1 MAFSGSAFG
10 SGFSSASP
18 FGTVSSSAFGGGAS
32 AFGASQPSL
41 FSSAPA
47 SSFGTS
53 TNVFG
58 TPSPLFGS
66 SDPSFGASAPGF
78 GASTPGFGAT
88 NSGFGASAPASG
100 FGASGFG
107 APGGF
112 GASSSAF
119 GVSSAGFGASASAFG
134 AAASGFGV
142 SSSAFGGASTSAFG
156 GGFGTGISTSQATNE
171 PVSTRTVKWTP
182 SQLNDSGTATTDAG
196 RYVVISAMEN
206 FRNFSLEELRFAD
219 YQRGDTGGENPPST
233 FGSSVTAGSQQPFGG
248 FGTQQQPQ
256 QQQQQQQQAFG
267 GPVSLFGN
275 SSQQSSSLFGS
286 TLFGAQPS
294 SSAFG
299 ASAPGFGASS
309 SMLGASAPAF
319 GASAPAQ
326 GVSSS
331 LFGASSAAFGT
342 TTNSFGSFSSAAFGT
357 SAPAFGAAPASG
369 GGLFGASQP
378 NTGFSALGASSQAL
392 FGAPSQPALFGAST
406 PAAGGLFSGGGS
418 AFGAS
423 SAAPAGGFG
432 TFGAQSAPSLFGN
445 SASTPAFGT
454 GIQSSSSLFGGGGG
468 FGVGGAS
475 SSALFGASSSSLFG
489 SSGYGGTLG
498 SSSSSLFNNLGASS
512 QSLFGGSIFG
522 ASQPWGANPSSAGL
536 FSFYSGSGLFGQ
548 QSVNQAQPIQPSP
561 TDGPLSANLT
571 DNPFGDSKLITGA
584 AAMVSQAPVSGNG
597 IVANSTVIGQSTG
610 ALSVIVG
617 KTTNAL
623 DMSFAKAIGTD
634 VPRQPALV
642 GKADSNGWFV
652 GSPMRPWG
660 RGGSLFHVGAALGG
674 DSGLARRNES
684 RGLLTSGKRINAIKG
699 SNYYAPWRSEKQ
711 VIQAAN
717 IRKLVIEPLS
727 EEELQRRE
735 RRRREARERDKERKE
750 SRLVHLRNPG
760 KDHEGG
766 ENRIANVD
774 AAALVTPRLAR
785 ETPEYR
791 NNEDEIIELENVAD
805 GNNRVDVTQQDGEE
819 QVEHVPS
826 GKANQTD
833 RVHAGRESLDGV
845 DLGQRPNENEVR
857 NESGMR
863 IERDT
868 AMNGESHSNQTDLL
882 TQEVEYKDLYR
893 RRMSAGRSGTIGNKP
908 HRFEEPGDVTSD
920 IENRTNMRLPKCT
933 REGSYTI
940 PSVEDMRNMTDDQL
954 SHVESFTYGLID
966 IGELTWEE
974 PVDVRGLDLDNL
986 VRMRPREVCVYPD
999 EKKLPQQG
1007 NGLNKPA
1014 IVRLHGVWKLDK
1026 LTKMPMKDT
1035 AATAFIVEKLKKH
1048 CDREGLVF
1056 LGYDVAT
1063 GTWTFRAEHF

>member
-1 MAFSGSAFG
+1 MSFSGSAFG

-41 FSSAPA
+41 FNSAPA

-58 TPSPLFGS
+58 TPTSLFGS
-66 SDPSFGASAPGF
+66 SDPSFATSAPGF
-78 GASTPGFGAT
+78 GASTSGFGAA
-88 NSGFGASAPASG
+88 NPGFGASAPASG
-100 FGASGFG
+100 FGAQGFG

-119 GVSSAGFGASASAFG
+119 GVSSAGFGASTSAFG
-134 AAASGFGV
+134 AAATGFGV

-156 GGFGTGISTSQATNE
+156 GGFGTGISASQPANE
-171 PVSTRTVKWTP
+171 PISTRTVKWSP
-182 SQLNDSGTATTDAG
+182 SQLNDSGTATSDAG

-233 FGSSVTAGSQQPFGG
+233 FGSSVGAGSQQPFGG
-248 FGTQQQPQ
+248 FGTQQQPP
-256 QQQQQQQQAFG
+256 QQQQQQAFG
-267 GPVSLFGN
+267 GSVSLFGN

-286 TLFGAQPS
+286 SLFGAQPS

-299 ASAPGFGASS
+299 ASAPGFGASTPI
-309 SMLGASAPAF
+309 LGAPAPAF
-319 GASAPAQ
+319 GSSTPAQ
-326 GVSSS
+326 GMSSS

-357 SAPAFGAAPASG
+357 SAPAFGATPAPG

-378 NTGFSALGASSQAL
+378 NTGFSAPGASSQAL
-392 FGAPSQPALFGAST
+392 FGAPSQPALFATSA

-454 GIQSSSSLFGGGGG
+454 VAQSSSSLFGGGGG
-468 FGVGGAS
+468 FGGGGAS

-498 SSSSSLFNNLGASS
+498 SSSSSLFSNFGASS
-512 QSLFGGSIFG
+512 QNLFGGSTFG

-548 QSVNQAQPIQPSP
+548 QNVNQAQQIQPSP

-597 IVANSTVIGQSTG
+597 MAANSSVIGQSTG

-623 DMSFAKAIGTD
+623 DMSLTKATRTD

-660 RGGSLFHVGAALGG
+660 RGGSLFHVGAALTG

-684 RGLLTSGKRINAIKG
+684 RGLLTSGKRTNAIKG

-735 RRRREARERDKERKE
+735 RRRRDARERDKERKE
-750 SRLVHLRNPG
+750 SRLVHLRNPSR
-760 KDHEGG
+760 DHERG
-766 ENRIANVD
+766 EDTIENVD

-785 ETPEYR
+785 ESPKSR
-791 NNEDEIIELENVAD
+791 SNDNETIELENVAD
-805 GNNRVDVTQQDGEE
+805 GHKSTWLGGKD
-819 QVEHVPS
+819 QVERIPS
-826 GKANQTD
+826 EKAKQTN
-833 RVHAGRESLDGV
+833 GIISEEESLDGV
-845 DLGQRPNENEVR
+845 DLDQRPNENEVK

-863 IERDT
+863 IERD
-868 AMNGESHSNQTDLL
+868 AALNGGLHSNQTDIL
-882 TQEVEYKDLYR
+882 TQAVEYKDLYR
-893 RRMSAGRSGTIGNKP
+893 RRMSAGRSGVIGNKP
-908 HRFEEPGDVTSD
+908 HRFEEPGGVTID
-920 IENRTNMRLPKCT
+920 IENRTNTRLPKCT
-933 REGSYTI
+933 REGSYTV
-940 PSVEDMRNMTDDQL
+940 PSVEDMRDMTDDQL
-954 SHVESFTYGLID
+954 SHIESFTYGLTD

-1007 NGLNKPA
+1007 HGLNKRA

-1026 LTKMPMKDT
+1026 LTKIPMKDT

-1048 CDREGLVF
+1048 CEREGLGF